1 MTVRLGVLSTAHH
14 HAELYAATLESLDDA
29 ELVAVADEVDDRGQ
43 SFADSHGI
51 DYQSADDVLERVDA
65 AVVCAANVDHGPW
78 VRQAATAGVDVLCE
92 KPLAPTGDEAA
103 ELVRVCE
110 SAGVALGVAMPVRFS
125 EPIRQA
131 KAAVDEG
138 AVGDLKAVVGTNL
151 LQKMAVGTWFT
162 DPDLSGG
169 GAILDHS
176 VHVVDLARWFVG
188 QEVREVYTET
198 DTRFSD
204 IEVEDVDV
212 LSMELGDGTIFTHDG
227 SWRQPEEWNFWGDV
241 TLRLIGT
248 NGVVEVDC
256 FDQVLTRTRDSS
268 DDPGI
273 DSVFWGTDI
282 NEGLVG
288 DFVDAVANNRPP
300 AVTGT
305 DGLREVRVVDAAYES
320 ADTGEPVSVDYE

>member
-14 HAELYAATLESLDDA
+14 HADLYAAALESRDDA
-29 ELVAVADEVDDRGQ
+29 EIVAVADEDDDRGQ

-51 DYQSADDVLERVDA
+51 DYQPADDVLERVDA
-65 AVVCAANVDHGPW
+65 AIVCAANVNHGTW
-78 VRQAATAGVDVLCE
+78 IREAAAAGIDILCE
-92 KPLAPTGDEAA
+92 KPLAPAGDQAA

-138 AVGDLKAVVGTNL
+138 AVGDLKAIVGTNI
-151 LQKMAVGTWFT
+151 LQKMAAGTWFT

-176 VHVVDLARWFVG
+176 VHIIDLSRWITG
-188 QEVREVYTET
+188 QEVAEVYTET
-198 DTRFSD
+198 GTRFTD
-204 IEVEDVDV
+204 IEVEDIDV
-212 LSMELGDGTIFTHDG
+212 LSMELDDGTIFTHDG
-227 SWRQPEEWNFWGDV
+227 SWRQPEEWDFWGDV

-248 NGVVEVDC
+248 DGVVEVDC
-256 FDQVLTRTRDSS
+256 FDQTLTRTRDSG

-273 DSVFWGTDI
+273 DSVYWGTDI
-282 NEGLVG
+282 NKGLVG

-305 DGLREVRVVDAAYES
+305 DGVREVRVVDAAYES
-320 ADTGEPVSVDYE
+320 ADRGEPVSVNYE